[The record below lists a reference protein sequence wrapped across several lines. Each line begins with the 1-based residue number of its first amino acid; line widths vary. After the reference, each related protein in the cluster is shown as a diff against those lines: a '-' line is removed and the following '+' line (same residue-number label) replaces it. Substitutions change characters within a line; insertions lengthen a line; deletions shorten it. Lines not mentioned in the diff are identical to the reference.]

1 MTVSLDLTRTSLA
14 GRTALVT
21 GAGRG
26 IGRAIARRLAAAG
39 ASVACVSRSA
49 DQIQQT
55 RDLVAQQGGRAL
67 ALVGDVSN
75 EADVQRIVEEARA
88 TLGPVDVLIN
98 NAGFA
103 YLSPLADL
111 QPEAFEHLLSANVR
125 SVYLCTRAAWPDLV
139 RQRGAVISISS
150 MASFDP
156 FPGLAAYGATK
167 AFVNLYTRGLAAEGA
182 PHGVRAYA
190 VAPGA
195 VETEMLRGAF
205 PEYPVEQTLAP
216 DDVAALVETLLSPA
230 CRYISGQTIPIHKP

>member
-1 MTVSLDLTRTSLA
+1 MSLELTQTSLA
-14 GRTALVT
+14 GKTVLVT

-39 ASVACVSRSA
+39 ANAACVSRNA

-55 RDLVAQQGGRAL
+55 RDLVTQQGGRAL
-67 ALVGDVSN
+67 AVVGDVSN
-75 EADVQRIVEEARA
+75 EADVQRIVEATRA
-88 TLGPVDVLIN
+88 TLGPIDVLIN

-103 YLSPLADL
+103 YLSTLVEL
-111 QPEAFEHLLSANVR
+111 QPQAFEHLLSANVR

-167 AFVNLYTRGLAAEGA
+167 AFVNLYTQGLAVEGA

-195 VETEMLRGAF
+195 VETDMLRGAF

-216 DDVAALVETLLSPA
+216 DDVAALVEALLSPA
-230 CRYISGQTIPIHKP
+230 CRHISGQTIPINKK

>member
-1 MTVSLDLTRTSLA
+1 VSLELTQTSLA
-14 GRTALVT
+14 GKTVLVT

-39 ASVACVSRSA
+39 ANAACVSRNA

-55 RDLVAQQGGRAL
+55 RDLVTQQGGRAL
-67 ALVGDVSN
+67 AVVGDVSN
-75 EADVQRIVEEARA
+75 EADVQRIVEATRA
-88 TLGPVDVLIN
+88 TLGPIDVLIN

-103 YLSPLADL
+103 YLSTLVEL
-111 QPEAFEHLLSANVR
+111 QPQAFEHLLSANVR

-195 VETEMLRGAF
+195 VETDMLRGAF

-216 DDVAALVETLLSPA
+216 DDVAALVEALLSPA
-230 CRYISGQTIPIHKP
+230 CRHISGQTIPISKK